1 MRQWGLAIRL
11 AMADLLA
18 ERLMASC
25 TVLALAAVLAPLV
38 ILAGLRAGV
47 IQGLREALLQDP
59 RAREVVTASNR
70 SFDAALLAQIAA
82 RPDVAFLAPRTRT
95 LAASLLI
102 ERPDA
107 PGAGVRVELIPTAPG
122 DPLLPVG
129 PTGSDAVVLTASAAA
144 RMQVGV
150 GVALVGR
157 LARVLDGRREHTA
170 VPLTVQAVAPP
181 SAFPRDAAFV
191 PLALAV
197 LVEDYQDGRITSP
210 DAAAPVAPDRPSL
223 DRSDYAGFRLYAR
236 RLEAVPALDAALQ
249 AQGIEVVSRAADIA
263 GLLRIDR
270 SLGLLFGLV
279 AGLGGLGFLVS
290 LGAGLWAN
298 VERKRVPLAQ
308 LRFLGLRAGS
318 LRLFPMAQAAV
329 LAMLGVAAASAAALA
344 ASVLVNRV
352 FAGALALDRPLCL
365 ITPRLAATAAV
376 ITLAGAMLVAA
387 AAGTRAARVE
397 PWEGMSAP

>member
-1 MRQWGLAIRL
+1 MTQWGTAVRL

-18 ERLMASC
+18 ERLLAAC

-47 IQGLREALLQDP
+47 VQGLRELLLEDP
-59 RAREVVTASNR
+59 RVREVTTAANR
-70 SFDAALLAQIAA
+70 SFDAALLARLAA

-95 LAASLLI
+95 LAASLLV

-107 PGAGVRVELIPTAPG
+107 PGAGTRVELIPTAPG

-129 PTGSDAVVLTASAAA
+129 PSGTGSVVLTASAAA
-144 RMQVGV
+144 RLRVGA
-150 GVALVGR
+150 GDALSGR
-157 LARVLDGRREHTA
+157 LTRVLEGRRESVLLVLA
-170 VPLTVQAVAPP
+170 VQAVAPP
-181 SAFPRDAAFV
+181 AAFPRDAAFV

-197 LVEDYQDGRITSP
+197 LVEDFQDGRIGPPSTVTTL
-210 DAAAPVAPDRPSL
+210 APPDRAE
-223 DRSDYAGFRLYAR
+223 YAGFRLYAR

-249 AQGIEVVSRAADIA
+249 AEGIEVVSRAADVS
-263 GLLRIDR
+263 GLLRVDR
-270 SLGLLFGLV
+270 NLGLLFGLV

-308 LRFLGLRAGS
+308 LRFLGLRAGA

-329 LAMLGVAAASAAALA
+329 LAALGVMAALAAALA
-344 ASVLVNRV
+344 AAVVVNRA
-352 FAGALALDRPLCL
+352 FAGTLALDRPLCL
-365 ITPRLAATAAV
+365 ITLGLAATAAG

-397 PWEGMSAP
+397 PWEGVSTP

>member
-1 MRQWGLAIRL
+1 MRQWGTAIRL

-18 ERLMASC
+18 ERLLASC
-25 TVLALAAVLAPLV
+25 TILALAAVLTPLV

-47 IQGLREALLQDP
+47 VQGLREVLLEDP
-59 RAREVVTASNR
+59 RVRETTTASNR
-70 SFDAALLAQIAA
+70 SFDAALLAQLAA

-95 LAASLLI
+95 LAASLLV
-102 ERPDA
+102 ERVDA
-107 PGAGVRVELIPTAPG
+107 PGAGVRVELVPTAPG

-129 PTGSDAVVLTASAAA
+129 PAGTDTVVLTASAAA
-144 RMQVGV
+144 RLRVDAGDAV
-150 GVALVGR
+150 VGR
-157 LARVLDGRREHTA
+157 LARVLDGRRESVVLA
-170 VPLTVQAVAPP
+170 LAVQAVAPP
-181 SAFPRDAAFV
+181 SAFARDAAFV

-197 LVEDYQDGRITSP
+197 LVEDFQDGRTGP
-210 DAAAPVAPDRPSL
+210 PAALAALAPPERAE
-223 DRSDYAGFRLYAR
+223 YAGFRLYAR

-249 AQGIEVVSRAADIA
+249 AQGIEVVSRAADVS
-263 GLLRIDR
+263 GLLRVDR
-270 SLGLLFGLV
+270 NLGLLFGLV

-318 LRLFPMAQAAV
+318 LRLFPVAQAAV
-329 LAMLGVAAASAAALA
+329 LAVLGAGAALTAALA
-344 ASVLVNRV
+344 ASTVVNRI
-352 FAGALALDRPLCL
+352 FAGTLALDRPLCL
-365 ITPRLAATAAV
+365 ITPGLAGVAAAV
-376 ITLAGAMLVAA
+376 SLVGAMLVAA

>member
-47 IQGLREALLQDP
+47 VQGLREALLQDP
-59 RAREVVTASNR
+59 RAREIVTASNR

-107 PGAGVRVELIPTAPG
+107 AGAGVRIELIPTAPG
-122 DPLLPVG
+122 DPLLPIG
-129 PTGSDAVVLTASAAA
+129 PTRTDAVVLTASAAA
-144 RMQVGV
+144 RLHVGV
-150 GVALVGR
+150 GAALVGR
-157 LARVLDGRREHTA
+157 LARVLDGRREH
-170 VPLTVQAVAPP
+170 VPLALMVQAVAPP

-191 PLALAV
+191 PLTLAV
-197 LVEDYQDGRITSP
+197 LVEDYQDGRVTSP
-210 DAAAPVAPDRPSL
+210 DATERPE
-223 DRSDYAGFRLYAR
+223 YAGFRLYAR

-318 LRLFPMAQAAV
+318 MRLFPMAQATV

-344 ASVLVNRV
+344 ASVVVNRV

-365 ITPRLAATAAV
+365 ITPGLAATAAA
-376 ITLAGAMLVAA
+376 ITLGGALLVAA
-387 AAGTRAARVE
+387 AAGTRAAQVE